1 MRSACAR
8 RTLQLRE
15 LRVTSAVRAADI
27 QDGVDVRMPGD
38 LLDERGSVGRLETM
52 VITRVLI

>member
-27 QDGVDVRMPGD
+27 QDGVDFRMPGD
-38 LLDERGSVGRLETM
+38 RPDERISVGHHEISM
-52 VITRVLI
+52 ITRVLI